1 MGYGGGLA
9 DQQDVWSLFNIAWDF
24 AQEGYLPTLRRVV
37 EHVAGWFQAS
47 GASLLMRQEE
57 EASIYRL
64 VCSIGLDTG
73 GERNVEVRPGD
84 GIAGA
89 CIELGRPLLIHDPTM
104 HPSLRKKAVG
114 KRRGIES
121 AMVVPLITPV
131 SGCIGVLSV
140 SRGAGKPRFND
151 ADLWQA
157 ESVARHFAL
166 AVENVR
172 LFSRAAEATQHAVAT
187 HAKLQEIIQCLGV
200 AVVVINEKEELT
212 DANRE
217 ALKLLKKQRS
227 KNSPP
232 CLVPSIWE
240 GLREALKG
248 KTIRRRVH
256 DDQQDRSWSLVC
268 TPIKGGGATATVEE
282 VTEHERARS
291 DLNRMRRLAEIGQ
304 MSAAIAHEI
313 RNPLTGIRSAA
324 QLVRQAPEQAA
335 ELSEIIEQET
345 LKLNEL
351 CDDFLD
357 FARPLALRQE
367 PVDLVAIARNLE
379 IGHSAEFLASGVTL
393 DVQIEGET
401 PIIQG
406 DSLRL
411 EQVMRNLV
419 LNALQ
424 ASTQGHC
431 VKLVITPEGF
441 RVEDF
446 GSGMSQATIESL
458 FVPFFTT
465 KAQGSGLGLSTVR
478 KVVDAHGGSVRVRSE
493 LGVGSVFEVSL
504 TEGDR

>member
-1 MGYGGGLA
+1 MGYLGA
-9 DQQDVWSLFNIAWDF
+9 TDQQDIWSLFNIAWDF
-24 AQEGYLPTLRRVV
+24 AQEGYLPTLKRVV
-37 EHVAGWFQAS
+37 EHVAGWFQAN

-57 EASIYRL
+57 EGSVYRL
-64 VCSIGLDTG
+64 VCSTGLDTG
-73 GERNVEVRPGD
+73 GERNVAVRPGD

-104 HPSLRKKAVG
+104 HPSLNKKAVG

-121 AMVVPLITPV
+121 AMVVPLVTPV

-140 SRGAGKPRFND
+140 SRSAGRPRFND
-151 ADLWQA
+151 ADLVQA
-157 ESVARHFAL
+157 ESVARHLAL

-172 LFSRAAEATQHAVAT
+172 LFSKAAEATRQAVAT
-187 HAKLQEIIQCLGV
+187 HAKLREIIRCLGV
-200 AVVVINEKEELT
+200 AVLVIDAHEELT

-217 ALKLLKKQRS
+217 ALKLLKKPRGRDS
-227 KNSPP
+227 SP

-248 KTIRRRVH
+248 KTIRRRIH
-256 DDQQDRSWSLVC
+256 DDHEDRSWSLVC
-268 TPIKGGGATATVEE
+268 TPIKGGGAAATVEE

-324 QLVRQAPEQAA
+324 QLVRQAPDQAS
-335 ELSEIIEQET
+335 ELGEIIEQET

-357 FARPLALRQE
+357 FARPLALRIE
-367 PVDLVAIARNLE
+367 PADLATIAR
-379 IGHSAEFLASGVTL
+379 GVQASHATEFEAAGVTL
-393 DVQIEGET
+393 TVQIEGEK
-401 PIIQG
+401 PIIEG
-406 DSLRL
+406 DARRL
-411 EQVMRNLV
+411 EQVMRNLL

-424 ASTQGHC
+424 ACDRGQR
-431 VKLVITPEGF
+431 VALVITQNGF
-441 RVEDF
+441 RVEDT
-446 GSGMSQATIESL
+446 GQGMDEATLEGL

-465 KAQGSGLGLSTVR
+465 KAHGSGLGLSTVR
-478 KVVDAHGGSVRVRSE
+478 KVVDAHGGDIRVRSE
-493 LGVGSVFEVSL
+493 VGKGSVFEIAL
-504 TEGDR
+504 KEG